1 MASLPVPICLQFIT
15 NEEQEGN
22 AAYTLT
28 TVNGANRYYVDF
40 KLLFPQLFNT
50 NVSPLAYNSL
60 DIKVGGWLAGT
71 SGGFAWRITEIGT
84 NDGTNVTV
92 QLEDEENYNYAI
104 DPIQS
109 GGAPLFNRAHI
120 YFELG
125 PDGLPIFSP
134 LYGQYL
140 DNTLPQ
146 LPYDIICR
154 FLSRNQGNQYVPV
167 FQANHGFLGGETI
180 WIDPADGK
188 YKRANNTNAQ
198 YAVGLVSSIDIPD
211 NRWFTYKSYG
221 TFYGNIM
228 KFFNNVDL
236 SSYDKGSF
244 LYISTDGINQY
255 TTTPPTDIVVPAW
268 VYLGLDSY
276 GNQQGIL
283 YTVPS
288 LYSGSTGTTG
298 PTGTKGESGDLFYSA
313 TVGNWVSNPVVVGGY
328 ETLAFSP
335 GLSYIPGN
343 SVVVVSSSD
352 PNIYFQGRLMAYNKI
367 NGNTEVYVTSISG
380 GPSFPR
386 DVYNININPL
396 DGTEGPPG
404 LGDTGATGPTGVTGP
419 PGDIYY
425 SRTVNTWSWSPVDI
439 GGRVTL
445 VVGAG
450 LSYLTGHSILIS
462 SRTPANIIQGTVIT
476 YNKISG
482 NLYVLIRGYS
492 GSNTFPED
500 IYDIN
505 LNALDGVQGPTGNTG
520 PTGEQGLQGYTG
532 ATGTPGDIYST
543 YTTNIWSWQPVNIGA
558 TVTLVVQAS
567 LSYIPGHSLLI
578 SSRIYTGQT
587 IQATVISYNKDTGN
601 LYVRIR
607 GFSGSSTFPEDI
619 YDVNLNPIDGPQGP
633 SGAVGNTGFTGPQG
647 STGPTGMSGD
657 LFYSITNG
665 QWSSSYVSA
674 GVYVSI
680 TFSPNLSYIE
690 GNSVVV
696 TSQADGEH
704 FFQGRIVSYD
714 SIIGNTEIHV
724 TTVMGETN
732 FTRGFY
738 VININPL
745 DGTEGPQ
752 GPTGHS
758 GHTGLQGETGATGST
773 GIQGETGATGQ
784 TGATGSQGETGPTG
798 MSGDLYT
805 SETLSNWMSD
815 PVTIGGSETLTISP
829 GLSFTPG
836 NSVVVVENTNTS
848 HLFQGQVLAYNTLT
862 GSIEISI
869 TSVQGSATFDSDIYT
884 VNLNPLDGIQG
895 PTGEQGDTGTTG
907 PAGVTGAT
915 GESGDIFYTYTTSEW
930 SLSPVE
936 IGGVTVL
943 VVESGLSYIPGH
955 SILISSRTPGNTI
968 QATVSGYDNET
979 GYLYIIIKGFQGG
992 ENFPVD
998 IYDVNLNP
1006 LDGIQGPTGSQGDT
1020 GLKGETG
1027 NTGATGYT
1035 GIQGE
1040 TGDTGATGETGSTG
1054 PTGPQGLMGLTG
1066 HTGIQGYTGPTG
1078 VQGITG
1084 PTGAGF
1090 LTTSTELWGWGPVAP
1105 GYTGIIRIAP
1115 GLAYVSGSSI
1125 IISSPTTMSHYIK
1138 ATVSD
1143 YNIITGDINF
1153 IVISFTG
1160 SNIFDPELYKVALN
1174 GLDGAPG
1181 PTGAIGV
1188 TGPAGESSS
1197 TGATGPTGATGL
1209 AGQGV
1214 PTGGNTGDILVKTS
1228 ATNYDASWQQVFDMV
1243 PLAPYFSGGSPTDI
1257 QSAILRMA
1265 TLLQTLNSGNPIP

>member
-15 NEEQEGN
+15 DTTQEGS
-22 AAYTLT
+22 AAYDGT
-28 TVNGANRYYVDF
+28 TVNGANRYYVDLS
-40 KLLFPQLFNT
+40 LLFVQAFNT
-50 NVSPLAYNSL
+50 NDAIPLAYNSL

-92 QLEDEENYNYAI
+92 QLEDEENYNYAM

-343 SVVVVSSSD
+343 SVVIVSTSD

-386 DVYNININPL
+386 DVYYININPL
-396 DGTEGPPG
+396 DGTEGPAG
-404 LGDTGATGPTGVTGP
+404 FGDTGATGPTGVTGP

-425 SRTVNTWSWSPVDI
+425 SSTVNTWAWSPVNV
-439 GGRVTL
+439 GGSVTL
-445 VVGAG
+445 YVEGG
-450 LSYLTGHSILIS
+450 LSYLTGHSLLIS
-462 SRTPANIIQGTVIT
+462 SRTPGNTIQGTV
-476 YNKISG
+476 
-482 NLYVLIRGYS
+482 L
-492 GSNTFPED
+492 
-500 IYDIN
+500 
-505 LNALDGVQGPTGNTG
+505 
-520 PTGEQGLQGYTG
+520 
-532 ATGTPGDIYST
+532 
-543 YTTNIWSWQPVNIGA
+543 
-558 TVTLVVQAS
+558 
-567 LSYIPGHSLLI
+567 
-578 SSRIYTGQT
+578 
-587 IQATVISYNKDTGN
+587 SYNKLSGI

-607 GFSGSSTFPEDI
+607 GYSGSSTFPEDI
-619 YDVNLNPIDGPQGP
+619 YDVNLNPIDGPQG
-633 SGAVGNTGFTGPQG
+633 ATGVTGPLGPAGSQG
-647 STGPTGMSGD
+647 ATGPTGTSGD

-665 QWSSSYVSA
+665 QWSSSYVST
-674 GVYVSI
+674 GVYISM
-680 TFSPNLSYIE
+680 TFSPNLSYIP
-690 GNSVVV
+690 GNSVIV
-696 TSQADGEH
+696 TSQSDPEH
-704 FFQGRIVSYD
+704 FFQGRVVSYD
-714 SIIGNTEIHV
+714 SIIGNMEI
-724 TTVMGETN
+724 
-732 FTRGFY
+732 Y
-738 VININPL
+738 
-745 DGTEGPQ
+745 
-752 GPTGHS
+752 
-758 GHTGLQGETGATGST
+758 
-773 GIQGETGATGQ
+773 
-784 TGATGSQGETGPTG
+784 
-798 MSGDLYT
+798 
-805 SETLSNWMSD
+805 
-815 PVTIGGSETLTISP
+815 
-829 GLSFTPG
+829 
-836 NSVVVVENTNTS
+836 
-848 HLFQGQVLAYNTLT
+848 
-862 GSIEISI
+862 I
-869 TSVQGSATFDSDIYT
+869 TSVYGDTNFARDYYLI
-884 VNLNPLDGIQG
+884 NLNPLDGVEGPQGVQGLQG
-895 PTGEQGDTGTTG
+895 PTGPQGI
-907 PAGVTGAT
+907 TGAT
-915 GESGDIFYTYTTSEW
+915 GKSGDIFYTHTTSLW

-936 IGGVTVL
+936 IGGETTL

-955 SILISSRTPGNTI
+955 SILISSRTPGYTI
-968 QATVSGYDNET
+968 QATVTGYDKET
-979 GYLYIIIKGFQGG
+979 GYVYIIIRRFEGG
-992 ENFPVD
+992 DNFPPD
-998 IYDVNLNP
+998 IYDLNLNPLDGIQGPAGSQGDTGATGPQGIMGATGNSGDIFYTHTTSLWSLSPVEIGGETTLVVESGLSYIPGHSILISSRTPGYTIQATVTVYDKETGYIYIIIRRFEGGDNFPPDTYDVNLNPIDGIQGPTGTKGDTGLQGATGPTGLQGATGTTGAQGDTGLQGQTGSQGETGPTGMSGDLYTSQTISNWMSDPVTVGGSETLTISAGLSFTPGNSVVVVANSDTTHLFQGQVLTYNTSSGAIEISITSVQGSATFPSDIYTVNLNP
-1006 LDGIQGPTGSQGDT
+1006 LDGIQGPAGVQGDT
-1020 GLKGETG
+1020 GLQGATGQTGPTGQQGVMGMTGPEGETGPQGETGPTG
-1027 NTGATGYT
+1027 NTGLQGATGL
-1035 GIQGE
+1035 Q
-1040 TGDTGATGETGSTG
+1040 GDTGS
-1054 PTGPQGLMGLTG
+1054 
-1066 HTGIQGYTGPTG
+1066 QGYTGPTG

-1143 YNIITGDINF
+1143 YNILTGDINF

-1181 PTGAIGV
+1181 PTGAIGI
-1188 TGPAGESSS
+1188 TGPA
-1197 TGATGPTGATGL
+1197 GATGL

-1228 ATNYDASWQQVFDMV
+1228 ATNYDASWQQIFDMV